1 MLNKSFIVNKQKRS
15 DSSIFINKI
24 LCVYQ
29 LFEKMGVTNT
39 GARNSVGLHHSVWH
53 GHLPPHTHI
62 SYEGVFNELRY
73 NVGPKTDK
81 ILDLHH
87 AYARFQFA

>member
-1 MLNKSFIVNKQKRS
+1 
-15 DSSIFINKI
+15 
-24 LCVYQ
+24 
-29 LFEKMGVTNT
+29 MGVTNT
-39 GARNSVGLHHSVWH
+39 GARNAAGIHPSMHCGN
-53 GHLPPHTHI
+53 LPPHSHI

-87 AYARFQFA
+87 GYARFQFA